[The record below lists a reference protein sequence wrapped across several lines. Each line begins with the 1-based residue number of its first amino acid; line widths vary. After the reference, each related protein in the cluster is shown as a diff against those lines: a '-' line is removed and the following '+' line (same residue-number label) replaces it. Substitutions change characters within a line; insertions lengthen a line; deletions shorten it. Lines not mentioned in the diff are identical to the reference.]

1 MKFIWPQ
8 FLWALILIPALVWL
22 YWWVLN
28 RRKKIAIQYA
38 NLALVREAMGTQSS
52 WRRHLP
58 PALFLLAIASMLF
71 ATSRPAA
78 LMTLPTQHETVVMA
92 MDVSGSM
99 RAKDVEPN
107 RMVASQNA
115 AKSFVNDQP
124 KTTRIGLVTFAA
136 TASLVQPPTRSK
148 EDLVEAIDRFQLQ
161 RGTAVGSGIL
171 VSLKTLFPEMEIDLR
186 GFGPRSGGQSGGQ
199 SGGRNK
205 ANAAPLAAP
214 GAEAKEAFKPVP
226 PGSYKSGVIVL
237 LTDGQTTTGAD
248 PIEAAKEAANRG
260 VRVYTVGFGTANGE
274 IIGAEGWSMRVRL
287 DEETL
292 KQIANITH
300 GEYFYAGSAMDLTKV
315 YETLNS
321 RLVFEKKETEITAF
335 FAAAGALL
343 SVLAAALSLLW
354 FNRLM

>member
-1 MKFIWPQ
+1 MKFLWPEM
-8 FLWALILIPALVWL
+8 LAGLLAAPLLLWL
-22 YWWVLN
+22 YWWVLS
-28 RRKKIAIQYA
+28 RRKKVALPFA
-38 NLALVREAMGTQSS
+38 NLALVREAMGAQSS

-58 PALFLLAIASMLF
+58 PALFFLGLLALLF
-71 ATSRPAA
+71 SLGRPAA
-78 LMTLPTQHETVVMA
+78 LVTLPSQHETVIMA

-107 RMVASQNA
+107 RITASQNA

-124 KTTRIGLVTFAA
+124 RTTRIGLVTFAA

-171 VSLKTLFPEMEIDLR
+171 VSLKTLFPDMEIDVR
-186 GFGPRSGGQSGGQ
+186 GFGSRAFGGSK
-199 SGGRNK
+199 SNSK
-205 ANAAPLAAP
+205 AAPLAAP
-214 GAEAKEAFKPVP
+214 SADGKEAPKPVP
-226 PGSYKSGVIVL
+226 PGSYKSGVIIL

-248 PIEAAKEAANRG
+248 PLEAAKEAANRG
-260 VRVYTVGFGTANGE
+260 VRVFTVGFGTTNGE
-274 IIGAEGWSMRVRL
+274 IIGAEGWSMRVKL
-287 DEETL
+287 DEDSL

-300 GEYFYAGSAMDLTKV
+300 GEYFYASNAVDLKKV

-335 FAAAGALL
+335 FAAVGALL
-343 SVLAAALSLLW
+343 VLLAATLSLIW
-354 FNRLM
+354 FNRVF

>member
-1 MKFIWPQ
+1 MKFLWPEM
-8 FLWALILIPALVWL
+8 LVALLVAPLLIWL
-22 YWWVLN
+22 YWWAIN
-28 RRKKIAIQYA
+28 RRKKVVLPYA
-38 NLALVREAMGTQSS
+38 NLALVREAMGRQSG

-58 PALFLLAIASMLF
+58 PGLFFLGLMALLF
-71 ATSRPAA
+71 SLGRPAA
-78 LMTLPTQHETVVMA
+78 LVTLPSQHETVVMA

-107 RMVASQNA
+107 RIVASQNA

-124 KTTRIGLVTFAA
+124 RTTRIGLVTFAA

-171 VSLKTLFPEMEIDLR
+171 VSLKTLFPDMEIDVR
-186 GFGPRSGGQSGGQ
+186 GFGSRAFGG
-199 SGGRNK
+199 NK
-205 ANAAPLAAP
+205 SKATPLTAPNAD
-214 GAEAKEAFKPVP
+214 AKPEFKPVP
-226 PGSYKSGVIVL
+226 PGSYKSGVIIL

-248 PIEAAKEAANRG
+248 PLEAAKEAANRG
-260 VRVYTVGFGTANGE
+260 VRVFTVGFGTTNGE
-274 IIGAEGWSMRVRL
+274 IIGAEGWSMRVKL
-287 DEETL
+287 DEDSL

-300 GEYFYAGSAMDLTKV
+300 GEYFYASNATDLKKV
-315 YETLNS
+315 YATLNS

-343 SVLAAALSLLW
+343 VALAAGLSLIW
-354 FNRLM
+354 FNRVF